1 MPPSGF
7 LPLEHA
13 PKTMR
18 FPALTTVLSLAA
30 LALPAASQTLQ
41 PDLEQRYQ
49 AGQYLISLGP
59 STVNQY
65 AGVDLRNGPG
75 SAWIFDFC
83 ADFSAGVNNSTHY
96 DVSAGFGSLTL
107 DQTEDISALLFNTLP
122 VFDGMVRTAIDQ
134 SGGNWPNSG
143 YSGYGDL
150 LAYAAGMQLALWE
163 IIHDPASG
171 DLASGNFS
179 VDTVPDPDIALGRSD
194 AETFLAGIAGGW
206 TYQPGFTFQYAK
218 PVDAGNQPVPN
229 GQDRLWVV
237 IPEPSSALLGG
248 FSLLSLLRRRRA

>member
-1 MPPSGF
+1 MAWPPTGRRSRSGGGAIF
-7 LPLEHA
+7 SEIRGA
-13 PKTMR
+13 PTTSLCR
-18 FPALTTVLSLAA
+18 RCEPSSSDSTGDVDTSESGTDETTTGEDPYAACETSDLTAEELLAGIDHIVVVMMENR
-30 LALPAASQTLQ
+30 S
-41 PDLEQRYQ
+41 
-49 AGQYLISLGP
+49 
-59 STVNQY
+59 
-65 AGVDLRNGPG
+65 
-75 SAWIFDFC
+75 FDHF
-83 ADFSAGVNNSTHY
+83 
-96 DVSAGFGSLTL
+96 FGSLTL

-134 SGGNWPNSG
+134 SGGNWPDSG

-171 DLASGNFS
+171 DLASGDFS

-248 FSLLSLLRRRRA
+248 LSLLSLLRRRRA